1 MDVILDIFKDK
12 LFCFC
17 VLYLK
22 TLKKMYFHGFTV
34 FPCILFLGPILG
46 FPEQVQSLINCK
58 FVDIKKDKG
67 PDTAVCVT
75 CIH

>member
-22 TLKKMYFHGFTV
+22 TLKKKVFSWLHSFSMYF
-34 FPCILFLGPILG
+34 ILKPNSGLP
-46 FPEQVQSLINCK
+46 
-58 FVDIKKDKG
+58 
-67 PDTAVCVT
+67 
-75 CIH
+75 